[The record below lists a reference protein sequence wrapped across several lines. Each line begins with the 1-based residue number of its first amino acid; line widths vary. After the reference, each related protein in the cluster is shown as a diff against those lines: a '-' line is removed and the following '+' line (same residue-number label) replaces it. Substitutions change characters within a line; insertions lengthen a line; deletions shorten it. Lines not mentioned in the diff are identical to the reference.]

1 MKFLILNGPNINLA
15 RWSEPGVPGEVDYTG
30 LMDYVQAGCD
40 QLGIETDICQSN
52 HEGDLI
58 DEIQSA
64 PGRVDGIV
72 LNPGGY
78 AHYSVA
84 ILDALRLCSVPAV
97 EVMLD
102 APDER
107 EPFRKTD
114 VVSFG
119 CQGHFIGEGPQ
130 GYLHACIWLAQ
141 LLRTDGS
148 SKAHIVMSNGLAL
161 SVIAARCHTPPFV
174 ATRHLPPERGKSFLK
189 GRGKSTAGNFLIAPN
204 ALAT

>member
-64 PGRVDGIV
+64 AGRADGII

-78 AHYSVA
+78 AYYSVA
-84 ILDALRLCSVPAV
+84 ILEALQVCGVPAV
-97 EVMLD
+97 EVMLAD
-102 APDER
+102 PSGR
-107 EPFRKTD
+107 EPFRSVD

-119 CQGHFIGEGPQ
+119 CQGRFAGEGVS
-130 GYLHACIWLAQ
+130 GYLHACAYLVQ
-141 LLRTDGS
+141 LLRLDGG
-148 SKAHIVMSNGLAL
+148 AQ
-161 SVIAARCHTPPFV
+161 T
-174 ATRHLPPERGKSFLK
+174 HLVQ
-189 GRGKSTAGNFLIAPN
+189 
-204 ALAT
+204 

>member
-1 MKFLILNGPNINLA
+1 MKFLVINGPNLNMMHFT
-15 RWSEPGVPGEVDYTG
+15 EPGVAGQLDYNGLLDYLELCCTQMGMEV
-30 LMDYVQAGCD
+30 
-40 QLGIETDICQSN
+40 EFFQSN

-78 AHYSVA
+78 AHTSVA
-84 ILDALRLCSVPAV
+84 ILDALRLCGVPAV
-97 EVMLD
+97 EVLLT

-130 GYLHACIWLAQ
+130 GYLHACIYLAQ

-148 SKAHIVMSNGLAL
+148 SKAHIVM
-161 SVIAARCHTPPFV
+161 
-174 ATRHLPPERGKSFLK
+174 
-189 GRGKSTAGNFLIAPN
+189 
-204 ALAT
+204 

>member
-84 ILDALRLCSVPAV
+84 ILDELRLCSVPAV
-97 EVMLD
+97 
-102 APDER
+102 
-107 EPFRKTD
+107 
-114 VVSFG
+114 G

-148 SKAHIVMSNGLAL
+148 SKAHIVM
-161 SVIAARCHTPPFV
+161 
-174 ATRHLPPERGKSFLK
+174 
-189 GRGKSTAGNFLIAPN
+189 
-204 ALAT
+204 

>member
-1 MKFLILNGPNINLA
+1 MKFLVINGPNLNMMHFT
-15 RWSEPGVPGEVDYTG
+15 EPGVAGQLDYNGLLDYLELCCTQMGMEV
-30 LMDYVQAGCD
+30 
-40 QLGIETDICQSN
+40 EFFQSN

-84 ILDALRLCSVPAV
+84 ILDALRLCGVPAV
-97 EVMLD
+97 EVLLT

-130 GYLHACIWLAQ
+130 GYLHACIYLAQ

-148 SKAHIVMSNGLAL
+148 SKAHIVM
-161 SVIAARCHTPPFV
+161 
-174 ATRHLPPERGKSFLK
+174 
-189 GRGKSTAGNFLIAPN
+189 
-204 ALAT
+204 

>member
-84 ILDALRLCSVPAV
+84 ILDALRVCGVPAV
-97 EVMLD
+97 EVMLSE
-102 APDER
+102 PDSH
-107 EPFRKTD
+107 EPFRQTD

-119 CQGHFIGEGPQ
+119 CQGRFAGEGVS
-130 GYLHACIWLAQ
+130 GYLHACAYLVQ
-141 LLRTDGS
+141 LLRLDGG
-148 SKAHIVMSNGLAL
+148 AQ
-161 SVIAARCHTPPFV
+161 T
-174 ATRHLPPERGKSFLK
+174 HLVQ
-189 GRGKSTAGNFLIAPN
+189 
-204 ALAT
+204 

>member
-1 MKFLILNGPNINLA
+1 MKFLVINGPNLNMMHFT
-15 RWSEPGVPGEVDYTG
+15 EPGVAGQLDYNGLLDYLELCCTQMGMEV
-30 LMDYVQAGCD
+30 
-40 QLGIETDICQSN
+40 EFFQSN

-130 GYLHACIWLAQ
+130 GYLHACIYLAQ

-148 SKAHIVMSNGLAL
+148 SKAHIVM
-161 SVIAARCHTPPFV
+161 
-174 ATRHLPPERGKSFLK
+174 
-189 GRGKSTAGNFLIAPN
+189 
-204 ALAT
+204 

>member
-102 APDER
+102 APTSAS
-107 EPFRKTD
+107 PSAKQTW
-114 VVSFG
+114 
-119 CQGHFIGEGPQ
+119 CP
-130 GYLHACIWLAQ
+130 LAVRDI
-141 LLRTDGS
+141 LSGKARRATCTPASGWRSCCAPTAPLRRIS
-148 SKAHIVMSNGLAL
+148 
-161 SVIAARCHTPPFV
+161 
-174 ATRHLPPERGKSFLK
+174 
-189 GRGKSTAGNFLIAPN
+189 
-204 ALAT
+204 

>member
-1 MKFLILNGPNINLA
+1 MKFLVINGPNLNIMHFT
-15 RWSEPGVPGEVDYTG
+15 EPGVAGQLDYNGLLDYLELCCTQMGLEV
-30 LMDYVQAGCD
+30 
-40 QLGIETDICQSN
+40 EFFQSN

-64 PGRVDGIV
+64 AGRADGIV
-72 LNPGGY
+72 INPGGY

-84 ILDALRLCSVPAV
+84 ILDALRLCGVPAV
-97 EVMLD
+97 EVMLH

-130 GYLHACIWLAQ
+130 GYLHACIYLAQ

-148 SKAHIVMSNGLAL
+148 SKAHIVM
-161 SVIAARCHTPPFV
+161 
-174 ATRHLPPERGKSFLK
+174 
-189 GRGKSTAGNFLIAPN
+189 
-204 ALAT
+204 

>member
-1 MKFLILNGPNINLA
+1 MIISTKKGTPKEELEKIVDKFEHQGLDVTLITGK
-15 RWSEPGVPGEVDYTG
+15 DYNG

-148 SKAHIVMSNGLAL
+148 SKAHIVM
-161 SVIAARCHTPPFV
+161 
-174 ATRHLPPERGKSFLK
+174 
-189 GRGKSTAGNFLIAPN
+189 
-204 ALAT
+204 